1 MPKIGERVRCRP
13 AAGEAVQRGPGL
25 HEQFLP
31 AEGAEVT
38 WSPYHQQ
45 RLQDGSITLDASYYH
60 AERLQNRLRLLDGEI
75 AACQGEEQ
83 QKQRDELTAQWKQLK
98 GEYEALT
105 APKKKE

>member
-1 MPKIGERVRCRP
+1 MPNIGDRVRCRP

-25 HEQFLP
+25 AEQFLP

-60 AERLQNRLRLLDGEI
+60 AERLQNRLRLLDGEV
-75 AACQGEEQ
+75 AACKDEAKQAELRAQREQ
-83 QKQRDELTAQWKQLK
+83 VK

-105 APKKKE
+105 AQKKEE